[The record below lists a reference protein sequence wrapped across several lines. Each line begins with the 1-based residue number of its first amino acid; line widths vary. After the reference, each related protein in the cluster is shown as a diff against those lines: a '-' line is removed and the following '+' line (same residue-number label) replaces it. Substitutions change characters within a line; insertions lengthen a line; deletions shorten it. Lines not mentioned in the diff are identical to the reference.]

1 MGILGESV
9 TLPLTLSASHSG
21 ENVIWMFNASIISK
35 EQKAAATADPLMK
48 FKDANMNSSQDY
60 SLMIGRLKMENAG
73 HYHAYVC
80 SQASGVISTKHI
92 TLHVYGEFLR
102 RVLIITFLPW
112 DGSPS
117 SFLLSLPPQIPQIAS
132 TAFESRQVNSPEGNF
147 PASSWAGTTCQVP
160 LLLSSRLASATPPAV
175 LIPVLLHCLSGESQ
189 NSSTRIFI
197 DEYPF
202 R

>member
-9 TLPLTLSASHSG
+9 TLPLTLSASHAG
-21 ENVIWMFNASIISK
+21 ENVIWMFNTSIISK
-35 EQKAAATADPLMK
+35 ERRAAATADPLTK

-92 TLHVYGEFLR
+92 TLHVYGEFLS
-102 RVLIITFLPW
+102 RVLVITFLPW
-112 DGSPS
+112 DVSPS
-117 SFLLSLPPQIPQIAS
+117 SLLLSLPPQIPQITS
-132 TAFESRQVNSPEGNF
+132 TAFESRQVNSPEGKF
-147 PASSWAGTTCQVP
+147 PASSWAGTACQVP
-160 LLLSSRLASATPPAV
+160 LLLSSRLASATQPAV
-175 LIPVLLHCLSGESQ
+175 LVPVLHCLSGGSQ
-189 NSSTRIFI
+189 SSSTRIFI
-197 DEYPF
+197 EEYPC